1 MKDAPAKASLRE
13 TLRLYIG
20 LSRYE
25 ARVRYRTQAL
35 GWVWPFLQPLA
46 MMGVLSMVLSNA
58 FGGEARRD
66 FPVYVVLG
74 IVAWNFF
81 SAALE
86 AATASL
92 IQRADV
98 VRSTTVP
105 RALLPLS
112 AATSHLVNAAIES
125 AAVLAL
131 VPIFPSSFRASPAL
145 FVVPAIALALLV
157 IVCGVGLVTAALNV
171 LYRDAAYLV
180 RTALF
185 FLFWMTPVVY
195 PLDRVPDRFRPW
207 VAYNPMT
214 VAVEALRSAVMNGA
228 APSAR
233 AWVVMIVAAAAS
245 LSIGLAAFRRLEGAV
260 LDRV

>member
-1 MKDAPAKASLRE
+1 MTDVPAKASLRD
-13 TLRLYIG
+13 TLRLFVG

-25 ARVRYRTQAL
+25 ARIRYRTQAL

-46 MMGVLSMVLSNA
+46 MMAVLSAVLSTA
-58 FGGEARRD
+58 FDGEARRD
-66 FPVYVVLG
+66 FPIYVVLG

-81 SAALE
+81 STALE

-92 IQRADV
+92 IQRAEV

-131 VPIFPSSFRASPAL
+131 VPFFPASFHASPAL
-145 FVVPAIALALLV
+145 FAVPVIVVALLV
-157 IVCGVGLVTAALNV
+157 TVCGVGLLTAALNV

-180 RTALF
+180 RTGLF
-185 FLFWMTPVVY
+185 FLFWLTPIVY
-195 PLDRVPDRFRPW
+195 PLDRVPERVRPW
-207 VAYNPMT
+207 VAYNPIT
-214 VAVEALRSAVMNGA
+214 VAVEALRSAVMRGA
-228 APSAR
+228 APSAQ
-233 AWVVMIVAAAAS
+233 AWIVMVVASAAA
-245 LSIGLAAFRRLEGAV
+245 LLIGLAAFRRLEGAV